1 MANYRPKDG
10 LVAILLI
17 AEHLCRIILAYREK
31 AIAVLDIMLAA
42 AVITRQQYDDIL
54 LWLNLSSSVC
64 TALQVVNRYRNA

>member
-1 MANYRPKDG
+1 M
-10 LVAILLI
+10 AILLI
-17 AEHLCRIILAYREK
+17 AEHLCRVVLAYREK

>member
-1 MANYRPKDG
+1 
-10 LVAILLI
+10 
-17 AEHLCRIILAYREK
+17 
-31 AIAVLDIMLAA
+31 MLAA